1 MYKTMYKKIFQF
13 SKKLV
18 PKISETESIALNS
31 GTKSVEKY
39 FFQGKIQNNYLKNTY
54 KYPSLSSTSILH
66 THVEKL
72 CSKVNDYEIFQSRKV
87 NDELV
92 NHIKKDKLFGMI
104 IPKQYDGLELN
115 HHEQSQIVQ
124 KISTASNPLGVMV
137 MVPNSLGPAELLLKY
152 GTEEEK
158 NKYLKGLSNGA
169 YIPCFGLTGQYSGSD
184 AASMLDSGEL
194 FEKDNKKF
202 IRLNISKRYITL
214 APISNLVGIAF
225 KLNDPNKLLTTGKE
239 GITLAL
245 LEPSKYN
252 LEIGNKHNPL
262 DVPFPNGTIKANNLE
277 IPIESLI
284 GGEKNAGN
292 GWKMLME
299 CLAVGRSISLPACAV
314 GSAKLTTNYVGAYS
328 VYRTQFKT
336 ILANMEGVQDK
347 LSKIAT
353 ETLKITSIQYL
364 TNAILDNQEKPSV
377 ISAIMKYETTER
389 ARDIVNNGMD
399 IVAGA
404 GICKGP
410 RNLLGNVY
418 QAIPIGITVE
428 GSNTLTKN
436 LIIFGQ
442 GLMKSHPYLYNL
454 VQSIEQDNLQD
465 FKKNLNGM
473 IVHSI
478 KTTTIG
484 FYYVCISNLLFTSQ
498 CQNLIEEKYINNFA
512 LTSNLVLLMG
522 KKFKT
527 NELTSG
533 KMAEVLGSLYI
544 LHALDWFNQNNEYQ
558 LTDLVKHAK
567 YEEYNKIQKNL
578 KHISDNFPIQGI
590 KQILQIINSES
601 YCERNFKITDN
612 MIKKSSDC
620 ITKNKQIREILS
632 ENIYQT
638 PRLKIMNDN
647 LMSILHYNER
657 KDKTFKN
664 YELEEL
670 IDEITKVDEF
680 ENKK

>member
-225 KLNDPNKLLTTGKE
+225 KLNDSNKLLTTGKE

-252 LEIGNKHNPL
+252 LEIGKKHNPL

-410 RNLLGNVY
+410 RNLLGNAY
-418 QAIPIGITVE
+418 QASPIGITVE

-473 IVHSI
+473 IEHSI

-620 ITKNKQIREILS
+620 ITKNKEIREILS
-632 ENIYQT
+632 ENIYKT
-638 PRLKIMNDN
+638 PRLKIMNEN

-680 ENKK
+680 SKL

>member
-1 MYKTMYKKIFQF
+1 MYKKIFQF

-225 KLNDPNKLLTTGKE
+225 KLNDPNKLLTIGKE

-252 LEIGNKHNPL
+252 LEIGNRHNPL

-389 ARDIVNNGMD
+389 ARDIVNHGMD

-410 RNLLGNVY
+410 RNLLGNAY
-418 QAIPIGITVE
+418 QASPIGITVE

-473 IVHSI
+473 IEHSI

-484 FYYVCISNLLFTSQ
+484 FYYVFISNLLFTSQ